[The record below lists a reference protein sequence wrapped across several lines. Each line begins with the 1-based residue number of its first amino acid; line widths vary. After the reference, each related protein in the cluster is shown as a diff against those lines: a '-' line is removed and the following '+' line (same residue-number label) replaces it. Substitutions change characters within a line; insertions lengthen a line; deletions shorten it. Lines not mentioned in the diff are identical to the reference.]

1 MNIDRIVV
9 AVDGSENSL
18 VAVEW
23 AAGLALLVTAEVVA
37 VHALGLL
44 EALGPGD
51 PVPSFPHRDEIHHLF
66 ETNWCAA
73 LDAAGVP
80 TRRMLRD
87 GPAVSV
93 ILSVADEVD
102 ADLIVI
108 GSRGLGGYPELLL
121 GSTSTQVA
129 QNAHLP
135 VIIVPV
141 RSGRPDDRTAG

>member
-1 MNIDRIVV
+1 MKIDRIVV

-18 VAVEW
+18 VAVER
-23 AAGLALLVTAEVVA
+23 AAGLAALVGAEVVA
-37 VHALGLL
+37 VHARGLL
-44 EALGPGD
+44 SPLGSGD
-51 PVPSFPHRDEIHHLF
+51 PVPSFPHRDEIQQLF
-66 ETNWCAA
+66 ETTWCAA

-80 TRRMLRD
+80 TQRVLRD

-93 ILSVADEVD
+93 ILSAAHEVD

-129 QNAHLP
+129 QNADLP
-135 VIIVPV
+135 VLIVPV
-141 RSGRPDDRTAG
+141 ISRPPD